1 MSRYFQD
8 LTLGGRGLCQRGGGG
23 KKLLKVLEVEVKVI
37 VWRVMVIFLLKLS
50 LKLIAS
56 EENIEKK

>member
-1 MSRYFQD
+1 

-23 KKLLKVLEVEVKVI
+23 RKSLKVLEVEVKVI
-37 VWRVMVIFLLKLS
+37 VLRVLVNFLLELS

-56 EENIEKK
+56 KASEEKIEKN